1 MFNNTRNA
9 KMLYIVLAKKK
20 NHFLNISL
28 KFHKAQDNT
37 YLKTAF
43 SACFEKFDQSLYLL
57 IISTQLVKI

>member
-9 KMLYIVLAKKK
+9 KMLYIALAKK

-43 SACFEKFDQSLYLL
+43 SACLEKFDQSLYLL